1 MSWSK
6 SRPGSGTTQAKY
18 RSKEHRDAVAAHRA
32 ALERAG
38 SGQCAEVVCVYRS
51 RLITPSM
58 KLHLCHDRRT
68 GQVRGLGHARC
79 NLSEAGRY
87 ARAIQNATTLRW

>member
-1 MSWSK
+1 MPWSK
-6 SRPGSGTTQAKY
+6 SRPLGSESNPKY
-18 RSKEHRDAVAAHRA
+18 KTKEHRDARA
-32 ALERAG
+32 QHMAELKRAG
-38 SGQCAEVVCVYRS
+38 SGLCAEEVCVYRS

-79 NLSEAGRY
+79 NLSEAGRH
-87 ARAIQNATTLRW
+87 ARAIQNATSLRW

>member
-1 MSWSK
+1 MPWSR
-6 SRPGSGTTQAKY
+6 SRPGGSKTRPKY
-18 RSKEHRDAVAAHRA
+18 TSKEHRDTRA
-32 ALERAG
+32 QHMAELKRAG
-38 SGQCAEVVCVYRS
+38 SGQCAEVVCVYAS

-58 KLHLCHDRRT
+58 QLHLCHDRRT

-87 ARAIQNATTLRW
+87 ARSMQDVTTLRW